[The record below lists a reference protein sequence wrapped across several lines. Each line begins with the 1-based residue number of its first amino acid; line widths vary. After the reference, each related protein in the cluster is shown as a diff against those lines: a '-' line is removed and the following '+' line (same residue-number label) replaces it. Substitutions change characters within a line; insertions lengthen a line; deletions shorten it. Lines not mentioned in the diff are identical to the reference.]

1 MHPTWGA
8 SLKLRQEEKRK
19 NDGAYHALLGSF
31 WYANVNLQRD
41 ARKASRGST
50 AYNTP
55 QAYRKSPHQF
65 MSEIYTTSR
74 NQVSSVE
81 ASPLCLLITNKNS
94 KTTASEQSLQGERM
108 EHDIDQKITHLKH

>member
-1 MHPTWGA
+1 MIGYQASRGHIHHTDDGKCVYKDNKVHPTQGA
-8 SLKLRQEEKRK
+8 SRKLRQEKK
-19 NDGAYHALLGSF
+19 NDKAYHALLGSF

-55 QAYRKSPHQF
+55 QAYRNSQRQF
-65 MSEIYTTSR
+65 MSWTYTTSR

-81 ASPLCLLITNKNS
+81 ASPFMFINYK
-94 KTTASEQSLQGERM
+94 
-108 EHDIDQKITHLKH
+108 